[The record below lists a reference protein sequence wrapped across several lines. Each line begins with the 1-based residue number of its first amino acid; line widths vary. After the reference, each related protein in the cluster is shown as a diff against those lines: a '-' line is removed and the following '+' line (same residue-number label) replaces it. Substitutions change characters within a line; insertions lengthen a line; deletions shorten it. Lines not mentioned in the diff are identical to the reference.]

1 MRAGKS
7 WVAEAR
13 RVVVG
18 HPPPL
23 PTTTSSH
30 PHPPHLSPPRS
41 HTSWGFFFLFGHIRD
56 TARALAGRPT
66 SSDPG
71 SAAAKAAGL
80 APIRQDYEDFY
91 TRRMFYRIHDCWNR
105 PIGSAPDA
113 YVDVL
118 DRTPV
123 DGQAP
128 LQLTGT
134 RTRALNLGSYNYLGF
149 AAADPYCT
157 PRVQAVLAAQ
167 GWAVPGTRA
176 DAGHA
181 PIHDAL
187 EAAVAAFVR
196 QPAAVVFG
204 MGFATNS
211 AVIPTLVGRGC
222 LVISDALNHASIVA
236 GVRGSGAKVAVFAH
250 NDVDDLEAVLRRA
263 IAHGQPRSRRPWR
276 KVLII
281 VEGVYS
287 MEGEM
292 PPLPEIVALK
302 KKYKAHLYI
311 DEAHSIGALGATGRG
326 VCEHLGVDPADVDIM
341 MGTFTKAF
349 GAAGGYIAGSADLI
363 AHLKAVAPGHL
374 SAIAMAPPVAEQVL
388 AALDLLT
395 GADGTDR
402 GARKLAALRDNANY
416 LRRRLLALGA
426 NVLGDW
432 DSPVAPLMVFQ
443 PGKLAAFSRACLAR
457 GVAVVVVGFPATPLL
472 SARARLCAS
481 AAHTRADLD
490 YAIAV
495 FSECMDLC
503 RLHYHPK
510 RPVGAGE
517 HDTHSLPHELVG

>member
-1 MRAGKS
+1 MKKKTGARS
-7 WVAEAR
+7 AR
-13 RVVVG
+13 RH
-18 HPPPL
+18 HPLSTSPLDHSPL
-23 PTTTSSH
+23 PH
-30 PHPPHLSPPRS
+30 PSPT
-41 HTSWGFFFLFGHIRD
+41 HTHTLQTNNSWGFFFLFGHIRD
-56 TARALAGRPT
+56 AARALAGRPASA
-66 SSDPG
+66 SSS
-71 SAAAKAAGL
+71 SASAKKAAAAGL

-113 YVDVL
+113 YFDVL
-118 DRTPV
+118 ERTPV
-123 DGQAP
+123 RGQAA
-128 LQLTGT
+128 LDLTGQKI
-134 RTRALNLGSYNYLGF
+134 RALNLGSYNYLGF

-157 PRVQAVLAAQ
+157 PRVQAVLASQ

-176 DAGHA
+176 DAGNA
-181 PIHDAL
+181 PIHAAL

-196 QPAAVVFG
+196 KPAAVVFG

-211 AVIPTLVGRGC
+211 AVIPALVGRGC

-263 IAHGQPRSRRPWR
+263 IAHGQPRTRRPWR
-276 KVLII
+276 KVFII

-302 KKYKAHLYI
+302 RKYKAYLYV
-311 DEAHSIGALGATGRG
+311 DEAHSIGALGETGRG
-326 VCEHLGVDPADVDIM
+326 VCEHFGVDPADVDIL

-363 AHLKAVAPGHL
+363 AHIKAVAPGHL
-374 SAIAMAPPVAEQVL
+374 QATAMAPPVAEQVL
-388 AALDLLT
+388 AALALLT
-395 GADGTDR
+395 GADGSDR

-416 LRRRLLALGA
+416 LRRRLLAMGA

-432 DSPVAPLMVFQ
+432 DSPVAPVMLFQ
-443 PGKLAAFSRACLAR
+443 PGKIAAFSRACLER
-457 GVAVVVVGFPATPLL
+457 GLAVVVVGFPATPLL
-472 SARARLCAS
+472 TARARLCAS

-490 YAIAV
+490 YALSVLGEAV
-495 FSECMDLC
+495 SLC
-503 RLHYHPK
+503 RLAYRPR
-510 RPVGAGE
+510 RPVDAGE
-517 HDTHSLPHELVG
+517 HPTHHAVVG

>member
-1 MRAGKS
+1 MKKRGE
-7 WVAEAR
+7 EAR
-13 RVVVG
+13 RGVDSLSLLALRFN
-18 HPPPL
+18 HHL
-23 PTTTSSH
+23 TRSS
-30 PHPPHLSPPRS
+30 PSI
-41 HTSWGFFFLFGHIRD
+41 SWGFFFLFGHIRD
-56 TARALAGRPT
+56 AARTLAGRPKTDNPTTT
-66 SSDPG
+66 STNNPRVS
-71 SAAAKAAGL
+71 L

-118 DRTPV
+118 ERTPIR
-123 DGQAP
+123 GQEP
-128 LQLTGT
+128 LRLTG
-134 RTRALNLGSYNYLGF
+134 RVIRALNLGSYNYLGF
-149 AAADPYCT
+149 AAADPFCT
-157 PRVQAVLAAQ
+157 PRVQSVLASQ
-167 GWAVPGTRA
+167 GWAMPGPRSE
-176 DAGHA
+176 AGHA

-187 EAAVAAFVR
+187 EASVAAFVR
-196 QPAAVVFG
+196 KPAAIVFG

-211 AVIPTLVGRGC
+211 AVIPALVGRGC

-263 IAHGQPRSRRPWR
+263 IAAGQPRTRRPWK
-276 KVLII
+276 KVII
-281 VEGVYS
+281 IIEGVYS

-292 PPLPEIVALK
+292 PPLQEIVALK
-302 KKYKAHLYI
+302 KKYKAYLYV
-311 DEAHSIGALGATGRG
+311 DEAHSIGALGASGRG
-326 VCEHLGVDPADVDIM
+326 VCEHFGVDPAEVDIL

-349 GAAGGYIAGSADLI
+349 GSAGGYIAGSADLI

-374 SAIAMAPPVAEQVL
+374 QAISMAPPVAEQVA

-402 GARKLAALRDNANY
+402 GARKLAGLRDNANY
-416 LRRRLLALGA
+416 LRRRLLAMGA

-443 PGKLAAFSRACLAR
+443 PGKIAAFSRACLER

-472 SARARLCAS
+472 TARARLCAS

-490 YAIAV
+490 YALAV
-495 FSECMDLC
+495 FEEVLGLC
-503 RLHYHPK
+503 RLQYRPK
-510 RPVGAGE
+510 RPVHAGE
-517 HDTHSLPHELVG
+517 HVPMLVG